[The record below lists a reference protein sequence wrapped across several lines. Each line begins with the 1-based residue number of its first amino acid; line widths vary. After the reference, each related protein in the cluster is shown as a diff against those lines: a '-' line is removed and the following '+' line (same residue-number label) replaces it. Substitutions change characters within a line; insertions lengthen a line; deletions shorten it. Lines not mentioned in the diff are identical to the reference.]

1 MCPLRQTGRYD
12 SKWRR
17 SPYNKKENVPNL
29 PPFQNSVKISLDE
42 GDYKNLGF
50 KNLLKDLARGEFGI
64 EAQAIFPGGIKRS
77 AFLDIPRVH
86 Y

>member
-1 MCPLRQTGRYD
+1 MA
-12 SKWRR
+12 KIMR
-17 SPYNKKENVPNL
+17 SRYNKKENVPNL

-50 KNLLKDLARGEFGI
+50 TNLLRDLARGEFGI
-64 EAQAIFPGGIKRS
+64 EALAIFPGVKRS
-77 AFLDIPRVH
+77 AFLDIPRVL